1 MGIYTNAAFGG
12 YASSNYT
19 SVEPFKGDHFN
30 YHELGIIAAAESAA
44 NQNAFMKAIAIQ
56 ELASM
61 EQYGTT
67 DILYESVNIKGIFE
81 KIKAFFKKI
90 IEKIHKIFHTFITKM
105 SSWFGNNTNFAKKY
119 EKEIVKNWSQ
129 ISNDFEFKGY
139 YFTGI
144 QKTKESGVEFKEN
157 RKHEMEQDKTALADV
172 LAGKTTLAAWLENND
187 ANRTKEQLSKDR
199 DRLDD
204 IKEEIRASWITDAA
218 LMCSINLSNAPTK
231 LDSNDFT
238 EELFKLFRNGQD
250 SKDDFNKSKI
260 LDSYGGSISGM
271 MTFIKDFDKIK
282 SSLEKGEKSFV
293 DGIDKLI
300 SDMNKA
306 ENDLLKKNTDN
317 QKTMNDNTKTDP
329 EKETA
334 KQAIA
339 DNELIVQASS
349 FYQSIKGF
357 EKECGIQV
365 FSAILQATKDAC
377 TQAKEIAVK
386 VIGLNKKM
394 TESTDYSSYNESANT
409 FGGDFISAVKL
420 V

>member
-12 YASSNYT
+12 YTSSNYT

-44 NQNAFMKAIAIQ
+44 NQNAFMKAIALN
-56 ELASM
+56 ELAAM
-61 EQYGTT
+61 EQYGNT
-67 DILYESVNIKGIFE
+67 DVLYESVSIKGIFE

-90 IEKIHKIFHTFITKM
+90 IEKVHKIFHTFVAKM

-139 YFTGI
+139 HFTGI
-144 QKTKESGVEFKEN
+144 PGSKEAGIDFKDAEKTSSNN
-157 RKHEMEQDKTALADV
+157 RKTCMDDVLNGTETLADYLNGIV
-172 LAGKTTLAAWLENND
+172 STCKEELA
-187 ANRTKEQLSKDR
+187 KDR
-199 DRLDD
+199 DRLDE
-204 IKEEIRASWITDAA
+204 IKEEYRSAWVINIAA
-218 LMCSINLSNAPTK
+218 KCRINENTPDK
-231 LDSNDFT
+231 LDANEYT

-250 SKDDFNKSKI
+250 SKEDFNKSKI

-282 SSLEKGEKSFV
+282 HSLESSEKSFTDSV
-293 DGIDKLI
+293 DKLI
-300 SDMNKA
+300 SNVDKA
-306 ENDLLKKNTDN
+306 ANDILKQNRDE
-317 QKTMNDNTKTDP
+317 QKTVNDNTKSP
-329 EKETA
+329 AEKQSA
-334 KQAIA
+334 KKAIE
-339 DNELIVQASS
+339 DNETVVQASS
-349 FYQSIKGF
+349 FYQTIMGF
-357 EKECGIQV
+357 SKECGIQA
-365 FSAILQATKDAC
+365 FSALLQATKDAC

-386 VIGLNKKM
+386 VIGMNKKM
-394 TESTDYSSYNESANT
+394 TESTDYSSSYNESANT

>member
-12 YASSNYT
+12 GYTSSNYT

-67 DILYESVNIKGIFE
+67 DVLYESVNIKGIFE

-90 IEKIHKIFHTFITKM
+90 IEKIHKIFHTFIAKM

-157 RKHEMEQDKTALADV
+157 RKYESDQDKTALADV
-172 LAGKTTLAAWLENND
+172 LSGKTTLSAWLENND

-204 IKEEIRASWITDAA
+204 IKEEIRASWITD
-218 LMCSINLSNAPTK
+218 
-231 LDSNDFT
+231 
-238 EELFKLFRNGQD
+238 
-250 SKDDFNKSKI
+250 
-260 LDSYGGSISGM
+260 
-271 MTFIKDFDKIK
+271 
-282 SSLEKGEKSFV
+282 V
-293 DGIDKLI
+293 
-300 SDMNKA
+300 
-306 ENDLLKKNTDN
+306 
-317 QKTMNDNTKTDP
+317 
-329 EKETA
+329 
-334 KQAIA
+334 
-339 DNELIVQASS
+339 
-349 FYQSIKGF
+349 
-357 EKECGIQV
+357 
-365 FSAILQATKDAC
+365 
-377 TQAKEIAVK
+377 
-386 VIGLNKKM
+386 
-394 TESTDYSSYNESANT
+394 
-409 FGGDFISAVKL
+409 
-420 V
+420 